1 MDEEIFGQVLN
12 RYKEAVE
19 LVTLDSCRLDVFDLL
34 QTEIQYLLP
43 DGALRQVLDQYQKNA
58 MKRGSCALHPLRPYS
73 SHGLRETGTVYV
85 KERACGGS
93 GSLQAM
99 AGSMLEVQHG
109 RFPAVSPVGDRE
121 KRGKREDCVLEKGRL
136 LPFFFVGNL
145 LGNGVLHLMRDFMA
159 IYGRD

>member
-58 MKRGSCALHPLRPYS
+58 MKRGAVRCIPYD
-73 SHGLRETGTVYV
+73 LI
-85 KERACGGS
+85 A
-93 GSLQAM
+93 AM
-99 AGSMLEVQHG
+99 AY
-109 RFPAVSPVGDRE
+109 E
-121 KRGKREDCVLEKGRL
+121 KRELFMLRKEHVAGLDPYKRWRVPCWKSSTEGFRQCLRSGIGKNAGKEKI
-136 LPFFFVGNL
+136 VC
-145 LGNGVLHLMRDFMA
+145 
-159 IYGRD
+159 